1 MTQSKEQ
8 KATLIGLLD
17 EFSESESGA
26 QLNALL
32 GKCQQQ
38 VKGTWIEFTF
48 ENKAE
53 MLDFLDL
60 EEAIARAILAFASC
74 KGFRV
79 RCGRTCYEYD
89 VSESCYYDRRDLY
102 EEHLNSIYS
111 YAPDSLAHNAVTT
124 TECEITASV
133 IEYLEQGSD
142 DAPLQERTE
151 FNNLLS
157 FCIVD
162 AAMLSQIT
170 DEWAVIGITVP
181 CLSDAQVLSG
191 KFANYI
197 KSALTD
203 FDSFYSVHIWI
214 GSEPE
219 TRIWYDRIALHD
231 STVLAG

>member
-8 KATLIGLLD
+8 KATLSGLQD
-17 EFSESESGA
+17 EFSDSDSGK
-26 QLNALL
+26 QLNDLL
-32 GKCQQQ
+32 GKCKQQ

-60 EEAIARAILAFASC
+60 EEAIARAVLVASKC

-89 VSESCYYDRRDLY
+89 VSESCYYGRRDLY
-102 EEHLNSIYS
+102 EDHLNSIYS
-111 YAPDSLAHNAVTT
+111 YAPEVLAHNAVVH

-151 FNNLLS
+151 FNNLLN

-162 AAMLSQIT
+162 AAMLSQIA

-181 CLSDAQVLSG
+181 SLSDAQVLSG

-214 GSEPE
+214 GSDPE
-219 TRIWYDRIALHD
+219 TRIWYDRIALQD
-231 STVLAG
+231 FTVLAD